1 MPRYHLFRLLPI
13 SRLFNPAN
21 IQRPILPI
29 EATHTSHIIS
39 VICELVPREAVLG
52 TIRHGIRRVGKSV
65 SIFALPAV
73 WTTPTSKEDTY
84 IFHPRGV
91 GACEARVAFDAA
103 SRLGFGF
110 TEYT

>member
-1 MPRYHLFRLLPI
+1 MPRYHLFRLLPV

-21 IQRPILPI
+21 IQCPILPI
-29 EATHTSHIIS
+29 EATHASHIIS
-39 VICELVPREAVLG
+39 IIRKLISRKTVLG

-65 SIFALPAV
+65 SVFALPAV
-73 WTTPTSKEDTY
+73 WTAPTSKENTY

-91 GACEARVAFDAA
+91 GAREPRVAFDAA

-110 TEYT
+110 TEYK